1 MASLAA
7 SAAQA
12 LEDKQYDLAIERYTQ
27 ALAQLPEAA
36 PYYIGRCTAYQRKS
50 PPELEAALKDA
61 EIAVK
66 LAHKRAK
73 RELIAEAQ
81 LRRAI
86 ALFSL
91 GRYKDSERVLEFSKK
106 FKADDKTGALWSS
119 KVANKLKQSPDATAE
134 SDAKEIPEVEVNTGA
149 PIASKGSEK
158 STETSPTTT
167 TSAERHKPKLE
178 QIRHDW
184 YEDSDYVYVTLL
196 AKGIPK
202 DEAIVE
208 IEERSLSIS
217 IPTQNHSTY
226 QQTFDPL
233 RGAVDPQKSSYNITA
248 YKLEIKLK
256 KANPFKWSKLE
267 APEGEAQPAK
277 TSTAEPKPQAS
288 TKQAAA
294 AGPSYPSS
302 SRSGPKNWDKLA
314 DDLTTKVGDGD
325 EVEEDD
331 GDPAAAFFKKLYKD
345 ADPDTRRAMMKSY
358 QESNGTA
365 LSTNW
370 KEVSKAPVETSPPD
384 GMIAKKWE

>member
-1 MASLAA
+1 MAHLAA
-7 SAAQA
+7 AAAQA
-12 LEDKQYDLAIERYTQ
+12 LESKQYDLAIENYTQ
-27 ALAQLPEAA
+27 ALTQLPEAV

-86 ALFSL
+86 TLFSL
-91 GRYKDSERVLEFSKK
+91 GRYKDAEKVLEFSKK
-106 FKADDKTGALWSS
+106 YKADDKTAGLWST
-119 KVANKLKQSPDATAE
+119 KVANKLKELPDATAE
-134 SDAKEIPEVEVNTGA
+134 SDAQEIPKVEVDTGA
-149 PIASKGSEK
+149 TTVPKGAEK
-158 STETSPTTT
+158 SAESAATTT
-167 TSAERHKPKLE
+167 TLAEHQKPKPE

-184 YEDSDYVYVTLL
+184 YEDSEYVYVTLL

-202 DEAIVE
+202 DEAVVE

-233 RGAVDPQKSSYNITA
+233 RGSVDPQKSSYNITA
-248 YKLEIKLK
+248 YKMEIKLK

-267 APEGEAQPAK
+267 APEGEAHPAT
-277 TSTAEPKPQAS
+277 TSATEPEPHSSA
-288 TKQAAA
+288 KQATTAA
-294 AGPSYPSS
+294 PSYPSS

-314 DDLTTKVGDGD
+314 NDLAAKGDDGD
-325 EVEEDD
+325 ELDND
-331 GDPAAAFFKKLYKD
+331 GGDPAAAFFKKLYKD

-384 GMIAKKWE
+384 GMVAKKWE